1 MCVEIVS
8 LGKVALSTSRTLNPR
23 RASSMAVGEPAHRA
37 PMTMAS
43 YIVNLR
49 VDRHYP
55 NVERVVIG
63 RITQNHD
70 LVKLGNSAYAG
81 QARHGRARRSGAG
94 AWGPRERRRRGARG
108 AKPLGSIQM
117 RLRW

>member
-23 RASSMAVGEPAHRA
+23 RASSMAVGEPAQRA

-55 NVERVVIG
+55 ARKVVGIG

-70 LVKLGNSAYAG
+70 FLKLGNSAYAA
-81 QARHGRARRSGAG
+81 QARQGRARRSEAG
-94 AWGPRERRRRGARG
+94 MGSPRAT
-108 AKPLGSIQM
+108 A
-117 RLRW
+117 

>member
-1 MCVEIVS
+1 MSPQRPRTSAPWGHRMCVEIVS

-55 NVERVVIG
+55 TRKVVGIG
-63 RITQNHD
+63 RITQNQD
-70 LVKLGNSAYAG
+70 LVKLGNSADAG
-81 QARHGRARRSGAG
+81 QARQGRVGESEGRS
-94 AWGPRERRRRGARG
+94 PSDLFR
-108 AKPLGSIQM
+108 
-117 RLRW
+117 

>member
-1 MCVEIVS
+1 
-8 LGKVALSTSRTLNPR
+8 
-23 RASSMAVGEPAHRA
+23 
-37 PMTMAS
+37 MAS

-55 NVERVVIG
+55 TRKVVGIG

-70 LVKLGNSAYAG
+70 LFKLGNSVYVA
-81 QARHGRARRSGAG
+81 
-94 AWGPRERRRRGARG
+94 
-108 AKPLGSIQM
+108 QM

>member
-1 MCVEIVS
+1 
-8 LGKVALSTSRTLNPR
+8 
-23 RASSMAVGEPAHRA
+23 MAVGEPAHRA

-55 NVERVVIG
+55 NAERVVIG

-70 LVKLGNSAYAG
+70 LLKMGNSVYV
-81 QARHGRARRSGAG
+81 
-94 AWGPRERRRRGARG
+94 P
-108 AKPLGSIQM
+108 QM

>member
-1 MCVEIVS
+1 
-8 LGKVALSTSRTLNPR
+8 
-23 RASSMAVGEPAHRA
+23 MAVGEPAHRA
-37 PMTMAS
+37 PMMMAS

-55 NVERVVIG
+55 TRKGVDIG

-70 LVKLGNSAYAG
+70 LVKLGNSVYV
-81 QARHGRARRSGAG
+81 S
-94 AWGPRERRRRGARG
+94 
-108 AKPLGSIQM
+108 QM

>member
-1 MCVEIVS
+1 MCVEIES
-8 LGKVALSTSRTLNPR
+8 LGKVALSTSRTLHPPR
-23 RASSMAVGEPAHRA
+23 ARSMAVGEPAHRA

-55 NVERVVIG
+55 TQEGVAIG
-63 RITQNHD
+63 RITQNRD
-70 LVKLGNSAYAG
+70 VLKLGNSSYV
-81 QARHGRARRSGAG
+81 
-94 AWGPRERRRRGARG
+94 
-108 AKPLGSIQM
+108 IQM